1 MKWVQEEYIDLD
13 QVEIGGEEG
22 EEGVL
27 HHFDPKLNAFVP
39 SVDQPQPRREPVDSD
54 EFDYVKGSEE
64 QEVG

>member
-1 MKWVQEEYIDLD
+1 
-13 QVEIGGEEG
+13 VEIGGEEGEEG

>member
-1 MKWVQEEYIDLD
+1 
-13 QVEIGGEEG
+13 VEIGGEEG

-39 SVDQPQPRREPVDSD
+39 SIDQPQPRREPVDSD